1 MKPEVSIRRALLLA
15 FVPAFFLIWLP
26 RAVPYQQMISAL
38 WPVYHWHGL
47 DYYFQLI
54 DAPGVFVGSI
64 VFALGDVLIQETRA
78 NAQAVQKIPIRIHVT
93 GIRGKTTVT
102 RLIGAALRHS
112 GLRVITKTTGKDARL
127 TDATGVESRIREH
140 GEIPNLREQPKIIDS
155 LSDEHIDAIV
165 FECMSIR
172 PRNIQAEARF
182 VKPTISVITNVR
194 ADHLDTMGPTLEDV
208 AWALSGI
215 NPRNGVVV
223 TGERKYL
230 PVITKRAEEVGATV
244 IEAEENSVPDELL
257 SRFPYLVFK
266 ENVAV
271 ALKVCEQLGIPK
283 KDAVEG
289 MLDARPDPG
298 LTRTVSATISGHSL
312 EFVVAFGVN
321 DVDSTGVVFDELRRR
336 GVIGGQNI
344 IGLFH
349 ARNDRITRTLEFAQA
364 MARMPFKQ
372 IVCVGE
378 MTKLFVS
385 ETTKAGYPRERITD
399 LGPVDNSKIINF
411 LEEAVERMDGSVVL
425 FGCGN
430 MIGIEGFIRE
440 FEGMGDLTVEAR

>member
-1 MKPEVSIRRALLLA
+1 MKSKSVQRALLLA
-15 FVPAFFLIWLP
+15 FVPVFFLIWIP
-26 RAVPYQQMISAL
+26 KAVPYQQIISAL

-47 DYYFQLI
+47 DYYLPLV

-64 VFALGDVLIQETRA
+64 MLALGAVLILETRA

-93 GIRGKTTVT
+93 GIRGKTTTT

-127 TDATGVESRIREH
+127 TDASGVENRIREH
-140 GEIPNLREQPKIIDS
+140 GEIPNLREQPRIIDS
-155 LSDEHIDAIV
+155 LSDERIDGIV

-194 ADHLDTMGPTLEDV
+194 TDHLDTMGPTLEDV
-208 AWALSGI
+208 AWTLSGI
-215 NPRNGVVV
+215 IPRKGLVV

-230 PVITKRAEEVGATV
+230 PIIKKRAEEVGATV
-244 IEAEENSVPDELL
+244 IEAEEGSVTDELL
-257 SRFPYLVFK
+257 SRFPYLTFK

-271 ALKVCEQLGIPK
+271 ALKVCELLGIPS
-283 KDAVEG
+283 KDALEG
-289 MLDARPDPG
+289 ILDARPDPG
-298 LTRTVSATISGHSL
+298 LTRTLTATIAGHNL
-312 EFVVAFGVN
+312 TFVVAFGVN
-321 DVDSTGVVFDELRRR
+321 DVDSTRVVFNELRRR
-336 GVIGGQNI
+336 GAIGGQNI

-349 ARNDRITRTLEFAQA
+349 ARNDRITRTIEFAQD
-364 MARMPFKQ
+364 MASMPYNR

-378 MTKLFVS
+378 LTKLFVS
-385 ETTKAGYPRERITD
+385 EAVRAGYPRERITD
-399 LGPVDNSKIINF
+399 LGPVDNSKVIHF
-411 LEEAVERMDGSVVL
+411 LENAIERMDGSVVV

-430 MIGIEGFIRE
+430 MIGIEGFVRE
-440 FEGMGDLTVEAR
+440 FEGMRDLTVEAR